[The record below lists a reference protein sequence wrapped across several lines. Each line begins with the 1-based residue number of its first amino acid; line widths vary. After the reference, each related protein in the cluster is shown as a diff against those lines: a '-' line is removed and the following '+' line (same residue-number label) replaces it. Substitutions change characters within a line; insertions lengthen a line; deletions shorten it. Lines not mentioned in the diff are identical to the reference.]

1 MNSALILLC
10 VDGFTL
16 VTDTNW
22 NNCTCQKNQICTNYH
37 KIRTVVPSERK
48 KRNCHGEVVKGFIYI
63 D

>member
-16 VTDTNW
+16 VTDINW
-22 NNCTCQKNQICTNYH
+22 NNCTCQKNQICTHYH

-48 KRNCHGEVVKGFIYI
+48 KGTVMGKW
-63 D
+63 